1 MLTKDIDTTSS
12 NYDTLIF
19 QASTG
24 DNGTV
29 SPNNIDFTITDQAG
43 NTTSINSL
51 GTITG
56 IPIITDTISPTLST
70 VSLASN
76 NADPVRAKTNDTVTI
91 SFISSENIQN
101 ISGTLFTEAGTVTD
115 GGSNNWTLSLMTDGD
130 EVEGN
135 VLFTIDFEDSAGNIG
150 IQVSAT
156 TDSTFVDFD
165 RTTPMLSNLT
175 IISDNPFITDTP
187 IYYAKE
193 GDTVTLSFSSSEE
206 IQTAIGTIMGKVPTF
221 SRTGNDWSTSLTVEG
236 TDTEGTVNIDLT
248 VTDLA
253 GNETINITTTM
264 DGTSVFL
271 DRTAPTVPTQVL
283 DILGNAS
290 ANFKHRSNAEYT
302 FAGQQDLQSDGIVAG
317 SGIYQQE
324 VRFENPF
331 NATSE
336 TATLAAGTNSF
347 NPTMPLPDDNPY
359 NFYMNV
365 IDKAGNQSGDTL
377 LYSQKYTLGLYG
389 VVTSSSGSPLRNV
402 IVQVVARFGEECDTG
417 REICSA
423 YTDDEGRYSIILK
436 KDRNYNV
443 IYYDQYHYLARED
456 IRINQT
462 DVSKNAILEGI
473 ESLRQVQTGDKTVRI
488 VTDHEYFLGGQRF
501 HTEILVSSLSGQIS
515 VSSNRDQR
523 TFTITSLSRIA
534 SVQSL
539 NSGAII
545 TDNGDNTFTISN
557 AGLPVNLD
565 SVQRVDEADLRNNT
579 SEGTRSTHVS
589 GASRM
594 GVVWIPSSGK
604 AARRVSDQKR
614 GEFLINAND
623 FIGEAK
629 DPIEAGELAFAAS
642 LGQVRKINKGV
653 PGLVTT
659 YADHKGREIFSGYL
673 PGRLPVDRLKYGVP
687 VRYGSRGL
695 TPERSLQRPVR
706 TSALKNLVK
715 EREVRRIA
723 PVKKNTGCIKYVRSN
738 RAFRFGCS
746 ES

>member
-604 AARRVSDQKR
+604 AARRVSGQKR